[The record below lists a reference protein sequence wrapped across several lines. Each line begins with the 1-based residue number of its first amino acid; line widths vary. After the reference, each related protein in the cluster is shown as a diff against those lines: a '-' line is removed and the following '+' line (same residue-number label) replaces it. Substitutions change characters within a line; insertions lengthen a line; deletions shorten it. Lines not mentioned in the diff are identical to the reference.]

1 VPEHGELVLG
11 ADRGRAC
18 EHHHNV
24 RVTGYLKEKIVIFIN
39 LNVLPTSLL
48 WLILILSTSKVK

>member
-1 VPEHGELVLG
+1 MPEHGELVLG
-11 ADRGRAC
+11 ADRGRAG

-24 RVTGYLKEKIVIFIN
+24 RVTGYLEEKNCEFFN

-48 WLILILSTSKVK
+48 RLILILSISKVK